1 MGSQQKKL
9 TLSID
14 AKVIDAAK
22 EYAASNDESL
32 SAMVENFFIEKIE
45 ASLVN
50 PSKKKVKESDFVGD
64 FKKLR
69 GIIKLPA
76 DFDHKE
82 FKAKRLE
89 EKYLK

>member
-1 MGSQQKKL
+1 MSRQKKL

-14 AKVIDAAK
+14 SKVIDAAK
-22 EYAASNDESL
+22 EFAAANDVSL
-32 SAMVENFFIEKIE
+32 SSMVENFFIEKIE
-45 ASLVN
+45 ASLAN
-50 PSKKKVKESDFVGD
+50 PSNKKIKESDFVGD

-69 GIIKLPA
+69 GIINLPA
-76 DFDHKE
+76 DFDIKE